1 MVRNAASPPAATD
14 GFVMALISELKELF
28 DGWITAVDR
37 AIDAVAAR
45 IMRPRQ
51 ILLREG
57 EGDSFTITMMP
68 APNRPALPD
77 LPFRLRNGRPYPSL
91 PADWLAACRGS
102 RVEILL
108 HPDHVMFRPL
118 DFPRQ
123 AGEFLGGM
131 IRAQI
136 DRLTP
141 WSANDAV
148 FGWSAPAPI
157 ANERIELTLAAT
169 SKHIV
174 LPLVQVASDLDAGA
188 VAVCAEIPAGDAA
201 AKIKLFDQSL
211 QGAIGRSVNVP
222 RTLRVVLLS
231 AGFAAAAA
239 VVVAAY
245 VGGTL
250 EAEQQQLLHRISE
263 RRASL
268 RLDPNAAG
276 GSGLGL
282 LAKRKQSTP
291 SSVMVLEAISRVLPD
306 NTFVTELRIEGDK
319 IQVVGMTQDA
329 PSLIRLMEQSPQFTR
344 ATFFAPTTRAQNDP
358 GERFHI
364 EAHLSAYFGSGT

>member
-1 MVRNAASPPAATD
+1 
-14 GFVMALISELKELF
+14 MALISELKDLF
-28 DGWITAVDR
+28 DGWITAVDG
-37 AIDAVAAR
+37 AIDAAAAR
-45 IMRPRQ
+45 IRRPRQ

-77 LPFRLRNGRPYPSL
+77 LSFRLRNGRPHPSL
-91 PADWLAACRGS
+91 PADWQAACRGS

-131 IRAQI
+131 IRSQI

-157 ANERIELTLAAT
+157 ANERIELTFAAT
-169 SKHIV
+169 SKNKV

-188 VAVCAEIPAGDAA
+188 VAVFAEIPVGDAA
-201 AKIKLFDQSL
+201 AKIKLFDRSL
-211 QGAIGRSVNVP
+211 QGAVSVNVP
-222 RTLRVVLLS
+222 RSLRVVLLS

-239 VVVAAY
+239 VAVAAY

-250 EAEQQQLLHRISE
+250 QAEQQQLLHRISE

-319 IQVVGMTQDA
+319 IQVVGVTQDA

-364 EAHLSAYFGSGT
+364 EAHLAAYFGSGT